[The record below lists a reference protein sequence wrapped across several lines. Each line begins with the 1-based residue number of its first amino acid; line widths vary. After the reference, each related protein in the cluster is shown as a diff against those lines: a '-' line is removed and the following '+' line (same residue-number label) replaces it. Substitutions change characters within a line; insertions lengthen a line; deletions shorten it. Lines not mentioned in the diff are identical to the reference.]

1 MSSEFPPPRRSVLLS
16 FRFLGVAIAGS
27 TLMALV
33 STFGP
38 LPAQLG
44 ILGAFVSILGGLFFS
59 YLGQEE
65 QRERDRA
72 EAIQSL
78 SVPLALSADR
88 ELYQQ
93 YQKICR
99 SMTALAKRSDAILRR
114 VALLKFASVADQ
126 LDSLAEGRIV
136 FAVTEGWRTVYEQL
150 LNDPDIRQYRS
161 VAWVRTPAYWQDGPG
176 RRSMEANFE
185 AVHRGVLVERIII
198 LSDGLWP
205 VDQVF
210 PSPEIRDWIAEQ
222 HDHGLWIALVR
233 EATLNRESDLLV
245 DLGIYGSRAVGV
257 QELDEHCRTLRF
269 TLDMDPQSVQLA
281 DERWKR
287 LLLYSQTYRNLLDAS
302 PPEA

>member
-161 VAWVRTPAYWQDGPG
+161 VAWVRTPAYWQDEPG
-176 RRSMEANFE
+176 QHSMQVNYE
-185 AVHRGVLVERIII
+185 AVQRGVLIERIILLRDELWPHGQVLPSPQI
-198 LSDGLWP
+198 LS
-205 VDQVF
+205 
-210 PSPEIRDWIAEQ
+210 WIEEQ
-222 HDHGLWIALVR
+222 HNRGLWIALVR
-233 EATLNRESDLLV
+233 ESAISREPELLI
-245 DLGIYGSRAVGV
+245 DLGIYGDRAVGT
-257 QELDEHCRTLRF
+257 QELDESSRTLRF
-269 TLDMDPQSVQLA
+269 TLELGPQALELA
-281 DERWKR
+281 DDRWKR
-287 LLLYSQTYRNLLDAS
+287 LMLYARSFGSLLEQS
-302 PPEA
+302 PTQG